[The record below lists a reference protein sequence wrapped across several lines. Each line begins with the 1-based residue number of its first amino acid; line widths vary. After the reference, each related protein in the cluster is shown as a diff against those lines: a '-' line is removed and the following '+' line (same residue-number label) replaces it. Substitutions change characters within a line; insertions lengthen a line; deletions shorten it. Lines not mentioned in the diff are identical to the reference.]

1 MVERSKEIMEKVENI
16 IGKNMAKPLRH
27 ETLKIDAQLNSK
39 NNRKISKLINS
50 SNKDGGQ
57 RNEDDYDEKIKYEKD
72 N

>member
-1 MVERSKEIMEKVENI
+1 MDKVENT
-16 IGKNMAKPLRH
+16 IGKNIAKPFRH
-27 ETLKIDAQLNSK
+27 EKLKIDAQLNSK